1 VTPAVEVRGVHKA
14 FRIPHELRTTLTE
27 RLLGALRPTHYERF
41 EVLRGVDLE
50 VPRGSFVG
58 LIGNNGSGK
67 STLLKIIAGLLV
79 PDAGNVRVGGSVS
92 ALLELGLGFHPEL
105 TVRENVELYGAVLGY
120 PRHGLDARVD
130 AAIEFAEITRFRDAK
145 LKNLSTGM
153 QMRLAFATALQ
164 ASTEIMLLDEI
175 LAVGDASFQ
184 RKCLDVFAA
193 LKTQGSTVLLVSHN
207 LEHVRRF
214 CDHAVLLEAGQ
225 VTAAGTP
232 DQVIAGY
239 MEVALAGKRVAH
251 LGDGSVRV
259 RDAWLE
265 DGAGTKLTQVQTGDR
280 LTLVLCV
287 EALSDVHEP
296 ALGVLLRDAHTEGYV
311 YAVNTQDLETTIG
324 TLHTGEVLEARL
336 GFVAALRNGRYT
348 LDAVVADRSGT
359 VFHDWVNEVAGFEVT
374 GSICRDGSVDLQ
386 GAFAWQRVTSPQ
398 GARSS
403 RLMGRAARTG
413 TS

>member
-1 VTPAVEVRGVHKA
+1 MTPAIEVRGVHKA
-14 FRIPHELRTTLTE
+14 FRIPHERRTTLTE
-27 RLLGALRPTHYERF
+27 RLLGALRPTHYERL

-79 PDAGNVRVGGSVS
+79 PDAGDIRLGGSIS

-105 TVRENVELYGAVLGY
+105 TVRENVELYGALLGY

-130 AAIEFAEITRFRDAK
+130 AAIAFAEIARFRDAK

-175 LAVGDASFQ
+175 LAVGDAGFQ

-193 LKTQGSTVLLVSHN
+193 LKTQGTTVLLVSHN
-207 LEHVRRF
+207 LDHVRRF

-225 VTAAGTP
+225 VTAAGAP
-232 DQVIAGY
+232 DQVIGAY
-239 MEVALAGKRVAH
+239 MEMALAGKHVAH

-259 RDAWLE
+259 RDAWVE
-265 DGAGTKLTQVQTGDR
+265 DGAGTKVTQAHTGDH
-280 LTLVLCV
+280 LTLVVCL
-287 EALSDVHEP
+287 EARSDVHEP
-296 ALGVLLRDAHTEGYV
+296 VLGVLLRDAHTEGYI
-311 YAVNTQDLETTIG
+311 YAVNTQNLETTIG
-324 TLHTGEVLEARL
+324 TLHADDALEVRL
-336 GFVAALRNGRYT
+336 GFVATLRNGRYT

-359 VFHDWVNEVAGFEVT
+359 AFHDWVNGVASFEVT
-374 GSICRDGSVDLQ
+374 GSPCHDGLVDLQ
-386 GAFAWQRVTSPQ
+386 GAFAWRRVPSLRRQRAL
-398 GARSS
+398 G
-403 RLMGRAARTG
+403 
-413 TS
+413 

>member
-1 VTPAVEVRGVHKA
+1 VTAAIEVCGVHKA

-79 PDAGNVRVGGSVS
+79 PDAGDVRVGGSVS

-105 TVRENVELYGAVLGY
+105 TVRENVELYGTLLGY
-120 PRHGLDARVD
+120 PRHDVGARVD
-130 AAIEFAEITRFRDAK
+130 AAIEFAEIARFRDAK

-193 LKTQGSTVLLVSHN
+193 LKTQGTTVLLVSHN
-207 LEHVRRF
+207 LDHVRRF

-225 VTAAGTP
+225 VTAVGAP

-239 MEVALAGKRVAH
+239 MQVALAGKRVAQ

-265 DGAGTKLTQVQTGDR
+265 DGAGIKLTQAHTGDH
-280 LTLVLCV
+280 LTLVLRV
-287 EALSDVHEP
+287 EALREVHEP
-296 ALGVLLRDAHTEGYV
+296 VLGVLLRDAHTQGYL
-311 YAVNTQDLETTIG
+311 YAVNTENLETTIG
-324 TLHTGEVLEARL
+324 TLHPGEALEARL
-336 GFVAALRNGRYT
+336 AFVATLRNGHYT

-359 VFHDWVNEVAGFEVT
+359 VFHDWVNDVAGFEIT
-374 GSICRDGSVDLQ
+374 GSRCRDGSVDLQ
-386 GAFAWQRVTSPQ
+386 GTVAWRRVTSPV
-398 GARSS
+398 ATNS
-403 RLMGRAARTG
+403 RLMGASARTG

>member
-1 VTPAVEVRGVHKA
+1 MTPAIEVRGVHKT
-14 FRIPHELRTTLTE
+14 FRIPHERRTTLTE

-41 EVLRGVDLE
+41 EALRGIDLE

-79 PDAGNVRVGGSVS
+79 PDAGDVQVGGSVS

-105 TVRENVELYGAVLGY
+105 TVRENVELYAALLGY
-120 PRHGLDARVD
+120 PRNGLGARVD

-193 LKTQGSTVLLVSHN
+193 LKTQGTTVLLVSHN
-207 LEHVRRF
+207 LDHVRRF
-214 CDHAVLLEAGQ
+214 CDHAVLLEAGR
-225 VTAAGTP
+225 VKIAGTP
-232 DQVIAGY
+232 DEVILGY
-239 MEVALAGKRVAH
+239 LEVALAGKRIAH
-251 LGDGSVRV
+251 VGDGSVRM
-259 RDAWLE
+259 RDAWME
-265 DGAGTKLTQVQTGDR
+265 DGAGTKVTQARTGDH
-280 LTLVLCV
+280 LTLVLHV
-287 EALSDVHEP
+287 EVLSDVHEP
-296 ALGVLLRDAHTEGYV
+296 VVGVLLRDAHTEGYV
-311 YAVNTQDLETTIG
+311 YAVNTQNLETTLG
-324 TLHTGEVLEARL
+324 TLNVGEVLEARL

-348 LDAVVADRSGT
+348 LDVVIADRSGT

-374 GSICRDGSVDLQ
+374 GSVCRDGLVDLQ
-386 GAFAWQRVTSPQ
+386 GACAWRRIASPQ
-398 GARSS
+398 AATSS
-403 RLMGRAARTG
+403 RLVGRAARTG